1 MKRKQILSMLLTLCM
16 VLGLLPGMTLTASAA
31 EGTNDRSSEGTVR
44 YEPLEISAD
53 SLNGNAIWGATEE
66 WSGSITLDNSAAFY
80 AQHSN
85 RNNNVGGLPVNG
97 SLTTTNGTPY
107 QLATGGDEA
116 TAYDG
121 KDCIWLHSG
130 SKSVTMDLQTIG
142 VYQNIYV
149 LATAGGPGSG
159 NYAQFN
165 VTLNYTDGTKSSTT
179 YRLYDWYD
187 LSAVDGVEKYYPVMR
202 KENSGGAYTGKM
214 DTSEGPILQ
223 SATIE
228 ANTAKLLKSITFNLQ
243 GKNTGTDTSGLYCGI
258 FL

>member
-1 MKRKQILSMLLTLCM
+1 MKCKRILSLLLTLCM
-16 VLGLLPGMTLTASAA
+16 VLGLLPGMALTASAE
-31 EGTNDRSSEGTVR
+31 EGTHDNSSEGTVR

-53 SLNGNAIWGATEE
+53 SLNGNAIWGVTEL
-66 WSGSITLDNSAAFY
+66 WSNGITLDKSAAFY
-80 AQHSN
+80 AQLSS
-85 RNNNVGGLPVNG
+85 RNSGTGGLPVDG

-121 KDCIWLHSG
+121 NDCIWLHS
-130 SKSVTMDLQTIG
+130 SSTSVTMNLQTIG

-165 VTLNYTDGTKSSTT
+165 VTLNYTDGTSSPTT

-187 LSAVDGVEKYYPVMR
+187 LSTFNGVEKYYPVMR
-202 KENSGGAYTGKM
+202 RENSGGLYTGTTGTY
-214 DTSEGPILQ
+214 DGPILQ
-223 SATIE
+223 SATIK
-228 ANTAKLLKSITFNLQ
+228 ADTAKLLSPSLSIYT
-243 GKNTGTDTSGLYCGI
+243 GKIQEQISVASTAASSP
-258 FL
+258 